1 MIIPNMSVTAKMHNM
16 IHYPRCIRLNGP
28 PLDYWAMRF
37 DSKHHNFKRIQFA
50 TNNHNNLLFSLA
62 NRHQNLQLYHLTSEN
77 YFLEISFGS
86 LHSLNAQVKDF
97 VTIHLQSH
105 THLQFFNFIR
115 GAKTPSCSLSKA

>member
-1 MIIPNMSVTAKMHNM
+1 MPITAKMHNM
-16 IHYPRCIRLNGP
+16 INYPRCIRLNGP
-28 PLDYWAMRF
+28 PLDYWVMRF

-62 NRHQNLQLYHLTSEN
+62 NQNLQLYHLTSEN

-97 VTIHLQSH
+97 VAIRRQSH
-105 THLQFFNFIR
+105 THLQFCNYTR
-115 GAKTPSCSLSKA
+115 GQDPFVFP